1 MHAGAKRVPTRPKH
15 TPKKVY
21 LPLHSTYIPFT
32 RKNSHA
38 QIYTR
43 ACASMCIYACTY
55 TLTTTLTL
63 TFEILCSSQ
72 PHSPSS
78 QSPPTTYTYARITC
92 TGRLRHDCIRRT
104 LWRCRVAQGMTKS
117 VSVSKWR
124 ATHTVDSERYS
135 SISCTNMDFKPH
147 DYASRVR
154 AHI

>member
-32 RKNSHA
+32 RKNSHT

-43 ACASMCIYACTY
+43 ACASTCIYACTY

-78 QSPPTTYTYARITC
+78 QSPPTTYTYAHVTC
-92 TGRLRHDCIRRT
+92 TGRLRHDCIRTDTRT
-104 LWRCRVAQGMTKS
+104 RISRRLVNPILTHPAFH
-117 VSVSKWR
+117 VSQN
-124 ATHTVDSERYS
+124 ALYPF
-135 SISCTNMDFKPH
+135 C
-147 DYASRVR
+147 
-154 AHI
+154 